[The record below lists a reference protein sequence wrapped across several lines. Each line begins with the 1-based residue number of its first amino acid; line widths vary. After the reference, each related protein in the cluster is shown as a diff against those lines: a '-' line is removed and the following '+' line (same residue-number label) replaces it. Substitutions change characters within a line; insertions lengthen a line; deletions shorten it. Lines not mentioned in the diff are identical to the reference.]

1 MRILILSRNPALY
14 STNALA
20 VAARRKG
27 HHVRILDHLNCDI
40 VIDNKSN
47 AIIYNGEIIKG
58 YNAVIPRIGSS
69 VTQYGSIVVRH
80 FESMG
85 LYTTLSSD
93 ALLKTRDKL
102 SCLQILSNNYLP
114 VPKTAMSNNYYS
126 LKNVIRFIGKMPV
139 VIKLLEGTHGLGV
152 IKADNFKIAESIM
165 EMFFKTKHKVLIQE
179 FVEESAGED
188 IRAFIVENRVVAAMV
203 RKAKKGE
210 FRSNLHRG
218 ASSFKVVLTEEEER
232 IALEAAKIM
241 GLKIAGVD
249 ILRARRGPLILEV
262 NASPGLEGI
271 ENTTKVNIARH
282 IIEMMERNL
291 KKKEPYVR

>member
-14 STNALA
+14 STNTLA
-20 VAARRKG
+20 IAARRKG
-27 HHVRILDHLNCDI
+27 HHVRILDHLNCDV

-47 AIIYNGEIIKG
+47 AIVYNGENIKG
-58 YNAVIPRIGSS
+58 YHAVIPRIGSS
-69 VTQYGSIVVRH
+69 VTRYGSIVVRQ

-85 LYTTLSSD
+85 LYTTLSSE
-93 ALLKTRDKL
+93 ALLRARDKL

-114 VPKTAMSNNYYS
+114 VPRTAMTNNFYALSNT
-126 LKNVIRFIGKMPV
+126 IRFIGKMPV
-139 VIKLLEGTHGLGV
+139 IIKLLEGTHGLGV

-165 EMFFKTKHKVLIQE
+165 EAFFKTKQKVLLQE
-179 FVEESAGED
+179 FIEEAAGED
-188 IRAFIVENRVVAAMV
+188 VRAFIVDDKVVAAMS

-218 ASSFKVVLTEEEER
+218 ATSFQIDLSKEEER
-232 IALEAAKIM
+232 IALEAVKIM

-249 ILRARRGPLILEV
+249 ILRSSRGPLIMEV

-271 ENTTKVNIARH
+271 ETTTKVNIARY
-282 IIEMMERNL
+282 IIEMVEKSL
-291 KKKEPYVR
+291 QKEKSYVR